1 MRRAEAVSRCGAATR
16 QGTPCA
22 RPARNGC
29 RCAVHA
35 MAPSDDLSH
44 GIYRPQFSAIEQR
57 WYDAV
62 PLGSVEHELRLTRV
76 RLARAITAELA
87 EALIVPDPEVEAKKP
102 AKGRDHPAIIDRLTA
117 RVESLE
123 RTRRL
128 LEAAAP
134 PAGADISGFEAV
146 PYDDGD

>member
-1 MRRAEAVSRCGAATR
+1 
-16 QGTPCA
+16 
-22 RPARNGC
+22 
-29 RCAVHA
+29 

-44 GIYRPQFSAIEQR
+44 GIYRPQFSPAEQR

-62 PLGSVEHELRLTRV
+62 VIGTVEHELRLTRV

-87 EALIVPDPEVEAKKP
+87 EALIVPDPEADAKKP
-102 AKGRDHPAIIDRLTA
+102 VKGRDHAAIIDRLTA
-117 RVESLE
+117 RIESLE

-128 LEAAAP
+128 LEAVAP

-146 PYDDGD
+146 PYDDDPG